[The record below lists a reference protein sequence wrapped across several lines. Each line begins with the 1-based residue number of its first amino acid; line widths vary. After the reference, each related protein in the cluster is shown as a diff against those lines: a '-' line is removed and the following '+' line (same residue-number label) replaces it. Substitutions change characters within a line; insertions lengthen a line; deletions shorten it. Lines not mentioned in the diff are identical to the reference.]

1 MTNEASSTIGI
12 LVTNLGT
19 PLAPTPQAVRKYLA
33 EFLWD
38 PLIVQIPRPIWW
50 LLLHGI
56 ILRTR
61 PKKSA
66 ANYKKIWTPSGSP
79 LLVFTSELMQKLQI
93 ATQNKGFLFKYAL
106 GMRYGQPSIKEALLT
121 LRKEGVSELIVLPL
135 YPQYSKTTTTSTFLE
150 INRQLQAINWN
161 PCLYPINDYRGEQ
174 SYIKALVESIKAH
187 WQKQKPGQKL
197 IFSFHGIPK
206 KLINQGDPYYHQ
218 CLETAN
224 SVTSALNINKKN
236 IEIVFQSRFG
246 REEWLQPY
254 CSEVLQRLPK
264 EGCKHIDV
272 ICPGFAVD
280 CLETL
285 EEMAI
290 TNKKLFHQAGGL
302 IYNYIPA
309 LNDSEAHIESLSK
322 LLINQVNKIS
332 IGS

>member
-1 MTNEASSTIGI
+1 MTNEASANIGI

-19 PLAPTPQAVRKYLA
+19 PLAPTTQAVRKYLA

-50 LLLHGI
+50 LLLNGI

-61 PKKSA
+61 PKRSA
-66 ANYKKIWTPSGSP
+66 ANYKKIWTSSGSP

-93 ATQNKGFLFKYAL
+93 ATQNKGYQFKYAL

-135 YPQYSKTTTTSTFLE
+135 YPQYSKPTTISTFLE
-150 INRQLQAINWN
+150 IDRQLQSINWA
-161 PCLYPINDYRGEQ
+161 PRLYPINDYRGEP
-174 SYIKALVESIKAH
+174 SYIKALVESIQAH
-187 WQKQKPGQKL
+187 WQKQIPGQKL
-197 IFSFHGIPK
+197 VFSFHGIPK
-206 KLINQGDPYYHQ
+206 KLINQGDPYYDQ

-224 SVTSALNINKKN
+224 SVISALNINKKN
-236 IEIVFQSRFG
+236 VEIVFQSRFG

-302 IYNYIPA
+302 TYNYIPA
-309 LNDSEAHIESLSK
+309 LNDSEAHVESLST
-322 LLINQVNKIS
+322 LLMNHINKIS
-332 IGS
+332 IGN